1 MGKLP
6 IVSTREEAYASANSV
21 KSKVICPIVREGA
34 SYLRVDESKKVME
47 DPISAVVGTFA
58 TSLGISDVTMQLLI
72 GSLGLVLM
80 SFSFHRHSESYSK
93 GLAIISWPFIGL
105 FFYLYSGHFV
115 EISDPVLIFMTAGA
129 LPAGLAIS
137 YWEWISDD
145 SGDDTIVWLRG
156 FVVWSMIPYYVVFG
170 IPYLNMAFVQLT
182 AVSAE
187 LMLEFAGFSG
197 YEIGSMMIE
206 RHGEVAIPVSDWEGN
221 RFVLSEPLGEGGF
234 YAPMINDEGESVV
247 AFILACSALQSMA
260 VFIGAIVA
268 LKSVHWKRR
277 ARALV
282 IAIPTIHVLNVFRNA
297 GIVWLTDTYP
307 EWSLSGM
314 GIFDFAHSYAAK
326 VASLFAMFLMAL
338 ALFDLLP
345 ELHKHVI
352 KVMSPVVK
360 LRQFLT

>member
-1 MGKLP
+1 M
-6 IVSTREEAYASANSV
+6 
-21 KSKVICPIVREGA
+21 KSKLICPIVREGA
-34 SYLRVDESKKVME
+34 SYLRVDESKVFVE
-47 DPISAVVGTFA
+47 DPISAFVGSFA
-58 TSLGISDVTMQLLI
+58 TIFGISDVTMQLLI
-72 GSLGLVLM
+72 GSLGLVMM
-80 SFSFHRHSESYSK
+80 SVSFHRHSENFSK

-105 FFYLYSGHFV
+105 FFYLYSGYFV

-137 YWEWISDD
+137 YWEWVSDG
-145 SGDDTIVWLRG
+145 SGNETIVWLRG
-156 FVVWSMIPYYVVFG
+156 FVVWSMVPYYVVFG
-170 IPYLNMAFVQLT
+170 IPHLNMAFVQFT

-187 LMLEFAGFSG
+187 LMLEFAGFGG

-206 RHGEVAIPVSDWEGN
+206 RHGEVAIPVSDWDGN
-221 RFVLSEPLGEGGF
+221 RLVLSEPLGEGGF

-277 ARALV
+277 ARALF
-282 IAIPTIHVLNVFRNA
+282 IAIPTIHVLNVFRNS

-307 EWSLSGM
+307 NWSLAGM
-314 GIFDFAHSYAAK
+314 EIFDFAHSYAAK

-345 ELHKHVI
+345 ELHKHVM
-352 KVMSPVVK
+352 KVMSPIVK

>member
-1 MGKLP
+1 M
-6 IVSTREEAYASANSV
+6 
-21 KSKVICPIVREGA
+21 KSKLICPIVREGA
-34 SYLRVDESKKVME
+34 SYLRVDESKEAME
-47 DPISAVVGTFA
+47 DPISALVGAFA
-58 TSLGISDVTMQLLI
+58 SGLGISDVTMQLLI
-72 GSLGLVLM
+72 GSLGLLM
-80 SFSFHRHSESYSK
+80 MAFSFHRHSEGYSK
-93 GLAIISWPFIGL
+93 VLAIISWPFIGL
-105 FFYLYSGHFV
+105 FFYLYSGYFV

-129 LPAGLAIS
+129 LPAGLLIS
-137 YWEWISDD
+137 YWEWVSDG
-145 SGDDTIVWLRG
+145 SENETIVWLRG

-170 IPYLNMAFVQLT
+170 VPHLNMAFVQFT

-206 RHGEVAIPVSDWEGN
+206 RHGEVAIPVSDWDGN

-234 YAPMINDEGESVV
+234 YAPMVNGEGESVV

-307 EWSLSGM
+307 SWSLAGI

-345 ELHKHVI
+345 ELHKHVM
-352 KVMSPVVK
+352 KVMSPIVK

>member
-1 MGKLP
+1 
-6 IVSTREEAYASANSV
+6 VYFSANSE
-21 KSKVICPIVREGA
+21 KSKLMCLAVRGGA
-34 SYLRVDESKKVME
+34 SYLRVDESKMVMD
-47 DPISAVVGTFA
+47 DPVSAIVESFA

-72 GSLGLVLM
+72 GSLGLALL
-80 SFSFHRHSESYSK
+80 SISFHRHSAGYSK
-93 GLAIISWPFIGL
+93 GLAIVSWPFIGL

-129 LPAGLAIS
+129 LPAGLAVS
-137 YWEWISDD
+137 FWEWNSE
-145 SGDDTIVWLRG
+145 GDENDTIVWLRG

-170 IPYLNMAFVQLT
+170 IPHLNMAFVQFT
-182 AVSAE
+182 ADSANF
-187 LMLEFAGFSG
+187 MLEFAGFGG
-197 YEIGSMMIE
+197 YEIGAMMIE
-206 RHGEVAIPVSDWEGN
+206 RHGEMAIPVSEWGGN

-234 YAPMINDEGESVV
+234 YAPMVNDQGESVV

-307 EWSLSGM
+307 TWSLSGI

-345 ELHKHVI
+345 ELHKHVV
-352 KVMSPVVK
+352 KVMSPIVK
-360 LRQFLT
+360 IRQFLT

>member
-1 MGKLP
+1 
-6 IVSTREEAYASANSV
+6 
-21 KSKVICPIVREGA
+21 
-34 SYLRVDESKKVME
+34 ME
-47 DPISAVVGTFA
+47 DPISSVVGSFA
-58 TSLGISDVTMQLLI
+58 SGLGISDVTMQLLI
-72 GSLGLVLM
+72 GTLGLVLM
-80 SFSFHRHSESYSK
+80 AVAFHRNTESYSK
-93 GLAIISWPFIGL
+93 GSAIISWPLIGL

-137 YWEWISDD
+137 YWEWTIDEETD
-145 SGDDTIVWLRG
+145 ETIVWLRG
-156 FVVWSMIPYYVVFG
+156 FVVWSMVPYYIVFG
-170 IPYLNMAFVQLT
+170 VPYLNMAFVQFT

-187 LMLEFAGFSG
+187 LMLEFAGFGG
-197 YEIGSMMIE
+197 YEIGTMMIE
-206 RHGEVAIPVSDWEGN
+206 RHGEVAIPVSDWEGS

-234 YAPMINDEGESVV
+234 FTPMINDEGESVV

-268 LKSVHWKRR
+268 LNSVHWKRR

-297 GIVWLTDTYP
+297 GIVWLTDTYRG
-307 EWSLSGM
+307 WSLSGM

-326 VASLFAMFLMAL
+326 VASLFAMFLMAI

-345 ELHKHVI
+345 ELHRHVMRVLNP
-352 KVMSPVVK
+352 VMHVSRVIARI
-360 LRQFLT
+360 LSSGLGLARRFRQFWT

>member
-1 MGKLP
+1 
-6 IVSTREEAYASANSV
+6 
-21 KSKVICPIVREGA
+21 
-34 SYLRVDESKKVME
+34 ME
-47 DPISAVVGTFA
+47 DPISAFVGSFA
-58 TSLGISDVTMQLLI
+58 TSFGISDVTMQLLI
-72 GSLGLVLM
+72 GSLGLVMM
-80 SFSFHRHSESYSK
+80 SFSFHRHSERYSK
-93 GLAIISWPFIGL
+93 VLAIISWPFIGL

-115 EISDPVLIFMTAGA
+115 EISDPVLIVMTAGA

-137 YWEWISDD
+137 YWEWVSDG
-145 SGDDTIVWLRG
+145 SGDETIVWLRG
-156 FVVWSMIPYYVVFG
+156 FVVWSMVPYYVVFG
-170 IPYLNMAFVQLT
+170 IPHLNMAFVQFT

-187 LMLEFAGFSG
+187 LMLEFAGFGG

-206 RHGEVAIPVSDWEGN
+206 RHGEVAIPVSDWDGN
-221 RFVLSEPLGEGGF
+221 RLVLIEPLGEGGF
-234 YAPMINDEGESVV
+234 YAPMINEEGESVV

-277 ARALV
+277 ARALF

-307 EWSLSGM
+307 NWSLAGM
-314 GIFDFAHSYAAK
+314 EIFDFSHSYAAK

-345 ELHKHVI
+345 ELHKHVM
-352 KVMSPVVK
+352 KVMSPIVK